1 MPTPPGYNVQI
12 NSISVQVIEGTCQA
26 SDAITSVTTV
36 IFRVRDDLGTSHF
49 TKGMP
54 VSISSV
60 QHGLLYT
67 GFVTAAVED
76 RVSPNVLIYT
86 DIGARDNHTLAEKR
100 TYDGVDLTNQYAFVA
115 LCQLLN
121 VLSQEGIVSQYAI

>member
-12 NSISVQVIEGTCQA
+12 NSVSVQVIEGSFQA
-26 SDAITSVTTV
+26 SDVINSVSTV

-60 QHGLLYT
+60 QHGLSYT
-67 GFVTAAVED
+67 GFVSAAVED

-86 DIGARDNHTLAEKR
+86 HIGARDNHTLPQQR
-100 TYDGVDLTNQYAFVA
+100 NHDGVYP
-115 LCQLLN
+115 
-121 VLSQEGIVSQYAI
+121 